1 MNSRIDAQKTF
12 LANAG
17 WAGAAI
23 APLAADASF
32 RSYHR
37 VSKGDRAAVLMD
49 APPEHEDIT
58 PFVRVAKYLTQHG
71 FSAPR
76 IIFEDEKRGFL
87 LLEDLGDQ
95 TYTRELAAGG
105 DEAMLYELAIDT
117 LAQLHETAAPENLPA
132 DIPPYDMDRLMAEVM
147 LFVDWYVPAASD
159 RNLGQ
164 VARGDY
170 EAVWQETFA
179 ALASRRETLV
189 LRDYHVDNL
198 MWLQDR
204 TGTAQCGLLDF
215 QDALSGARAYDL
227 MSLLEDARREVAPDL
242 KEHMIQRYLV
252 AMEDMDEAALRH
264 DMAILGAGRHA
275 KVIGIFTRLSRR
287 DGKSQYLAHIPHV
300 WSLLENSLAHPALSS
315 VANWFKRHVPAE
327 LRVIPSSKKLSANE

>member
-1 MNSRIDAQKTF
+1 MKPRIDAQKTF

-17 WAGAAI
+17 WAGAAV

-76 IIFEDEKRGFL
+76 ILFEDEKRGFL

-117 LAQLHETAAPENLPA
+117 LVQLHETAASENLPE
-132 DIPPYDMDRLMAEVM
+132 DIPPYDMDHLMAEVM
-147 LFVDWYVPAASD
+147 LFVDWFLPAVSD
-159 RNLGQ
+159 RDVGQ

-170 EAVWQETFA
+170 EAVWQETLA
-179 ALASRRETLV
+179 ALATKRETLV

-198 MWLQDR
+198 MWLPDR
-204 TGTAQCGLLDF
+204 TGTARCGLLDF

-227 MSLLEDARREVAPDL
+227 MSLVEDARRDVASDL
-242 KEHMIQRYLV
+242 KEHLIQRYLA
-252 AMEDMDEAALRH
+252 AMEDIDESALRH
-264 DMAILGAGRHA
+264 EMAVLGAGRHA

-327 LRVIPSSKKLSANE
+327 LRVARSLNNQSTKG